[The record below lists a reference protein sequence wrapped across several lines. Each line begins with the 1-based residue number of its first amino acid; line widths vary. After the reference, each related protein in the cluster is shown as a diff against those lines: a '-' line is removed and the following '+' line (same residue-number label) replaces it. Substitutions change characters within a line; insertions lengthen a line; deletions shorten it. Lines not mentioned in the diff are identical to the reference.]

1 MDKDLI
7 PLFKIIPVRNQDD
20 RGRNCRLIE
29 ISHMEASSEHF
40 RKMSFLSKNKIELSK
55 AAFDTTW
62 NKINEAF
69 YESKIKINLYQ

>member
-40 RKMSFLSKNKIELSK
+40 RKLSFPSKNKIELSK
-55 AAFDTTW
+55 AAFD
-62 NKINEAF
+62 INEAF
-69 YESKIKINLYQ
+69 YESKIRINLYQ